1 MQYENEKK
9 SITDK
14 TELEEK
20 ETSVKDLPIKEKYL
34 LILKYKPNE
43 KNEEKMKILDSRFII
58 KNINNCKIIY
68 KNKKYELKEYFEKIE
83 NNYENKEII
92 KRKLYGINNISD
104 MSRMFY

>member
-43 KNEEKMKILDSRFII
+43 KNEEKMKILDID
-58 KNINNCKIIY
+58 
-68 KNKKYELKEYFEKIE
+68 L
-83 NNYENKEII
+83 
-92 KRKLYGINNISD
+92 
-104 MSRMFY
+104 